1 MAARRGRGSR
11 PGVRR
16 PGPGLGLERR
26 IPRRDFLQGALL
38 GAASTVGGALLGGI
52 AAADAADAAQPGY
65 YPPALQGLRGAHPGS
80 FEAAHALRDG
90 RPQAAARDTG
100 ESYDLVVVGAG
111 ISGLAAAYFY
121 QAATAR
127 GSRILILDNHDDFG
141 GHAKRNEFVLDG
153 QLQLVNGGT
162 LDIDSPRP
170 YSAVARGLLR
180 ALGID
185 VPALSRAIEHRQYY
199 AHRGLHGGV
208 FFDAETFG
216 ADQLIAGWRSV
227 PMHKLLQN
235 APLSPQAREDLARLE
250 EAPVDYLPGLT
261 EAQK

>member
-1 MAARRGRGSR
+1 M
-11 PGVRR
+11 
-16 PGPGLGLERR
+16 
-26 IPRRDFLQGALL
+26 
-38 GAASTVGGALLGGI
+38 
-52 AAADAADAAQPGY
+52 
-65 YPPALQGLRGAHPGS
+65 
-80 FEAAHALRDG
+80 
-90 RPQAAARDTG
+90 
-100 ESYDLVVVGAG
+100 VVGAG

-153 QLQLVNGGT
+153 RLQLVNGGT

-170 YSAVARGLLR
+170 YSASRRGAAARAGHRR
-180 ALGID
+180 AG
-185 VPALSRAIEHRQYY
+185 AGRAIEHRQYY

-227 PMHKLLQN
+227 PMRKLLRN
-235 APLSPQAREDLARLE
+235 APLSAQAREDLARLE
-250 EAPVDYLPGLT
+250 EAQVDYLAGSYGSPEEGT
-261 EAQK
+261 PSRASVTGTFCAIWSSWIRVRSWSASG